1 MVRNARAGMTLVE
14 LMIALVLVGVM
25 LTMGISTLGEWADQ
39 QRAATS
45 ARSVADAI
53 SLARAEAIRT
63 GSNHIVAFDI
73 TSGLDGRT
81 DDIVIVNDGPLGSTA
96 GVSSNCRI
104 AASEI
109 TYHVALE
116 RGVRFGTTQSSG
128 GAPNDPGSAAEAA
141 TGTTFKDAAGAAASW
156 VMFGADGMPRRFTQN
171 GSTTPPCTAVGPAA
185 QAAAAIYVSN
195 DSRDYAIVMTPL
207 GTARV
212 HRYRSSGAG
221 SWTP

>member
-1 MVRNARAGMTLVE
+1 MTLVE

-63 GSNHIVAFDI
+63 GSNHMVAFNI
-73 TSGLDGRT
+73 TSGLAGRT
-81 DDIVIVNDGPLGSTA
+81 DDIVIVNDGPLGTA
-96 GVSSNCRI
+96 AGSSNCRI
-104 AASEI
+104 DANEI
-109 TYHVALE
+109 KFHVALE
-116 RGVRFGTTQSSG
+116 QGVHFGTTASSG

-141 TGTTFKDAAGAAASW
+141 TGTTFKNATGAAASW
-156 VMFGADGMPRRFTQN
+156 VMFGADGLPRRFTPQTV
-171 GSTTPPCTAVGPAA
+171 STMPCTTPLGPAA

-195 DSRDYAIVMTPL
+195 DSRDYAVVMTPL

-212 HRYRSSGAG
+212 HRYRSAGTG